1 MISNSP
7 HPPSASAERV
17 SHSMEAL
24 VGKPGCIEADAAGGL
39 VDGAALLINDEEQ
52 RILR

>member
-1 MISNSP
+1 MISISP

-39 VDGAALLINDEEQ
+39 VDRAAPADQQ
-52 RILR
+52 RRA